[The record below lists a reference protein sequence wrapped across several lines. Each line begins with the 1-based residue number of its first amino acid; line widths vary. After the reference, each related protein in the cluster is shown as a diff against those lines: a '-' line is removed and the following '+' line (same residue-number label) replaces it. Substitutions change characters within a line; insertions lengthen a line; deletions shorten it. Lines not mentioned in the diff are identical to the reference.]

1 MQIGN
6 LLVLKDFSLLAEEN
20 DEKLPKQEN
29 DEIHQKQNSSQNV
42 ECFSRNQFPEEKR
55 WKHKKK
61 HNIKFIIKF

>member
-42 ECFSRNQFPEEKR
+42 ECFSRKPIPRRKTGETQ
-55 WKHKKK
+55 KKT
-61 HNIKFIIKF
+61 